1 MKKLLAA
8 VIFSVVS
15 SSVLAG
21 GSHGHHVHHRSSDRW
36 VAPLVGGII
45 LGTIISRQ
53 NEVVVDE
60 RPIYIAPPPP
70 IVHYPVGPQFYNCLV
85 RVYDQYTGTYR
96 NEVMTC
102 VR

>member
-1 MKKLLAA
+1 MKKLITA
-8 VIFSVVS
+8 VLFMLVATPAI
-15 SSVLAG
+15 AG
-21 GSHGHHVHHRSSDRW
+21 HQHHHRGGDRW

-45 LGTIISRQ
+45 LGSLIAKQ
-53 NEVVVDE
+53 NEVIVDE
-60 RPIYIAPPPP
+60 RPIYTAPPPP

-85 RVYDQYTGTYR
+85 RVYDQRTGTYR

>member
-1 MKKLLAA
+1 MKTALISI
-8 VIFSVVS
+8 IFALVS
-15 SSVLAG
+15 TSAIAG
-21 GSHGHHVHHRSSDRW
+21 GQHHHHRDHRGGDRW

-45 LGTIISRQ
+45 LGSLIAKQ
-53 NEVVVDE
+53 NEVIVDE
-60 RPIYIAPPPP
+60 RPIYTAPPPP

-85 RVYDQYTGTYR
+85 RVYDQRTGTYR

>member
-1 MKKLLAA
+1 MKKLLAISFFA
-8 VIFSVVS
+8 LFST
-15 SSVLAG
+15 AAIA
-21 GSHGHHVHHRSSDRW
+21 GSHHNHHRGGDRW

-45 LGTIISRQ
+45 LGAMISKQ

-70 IVHYPVGPQFYNCLV
+70 IVHVPVGPQFYNCLV
-85 RVYDQYTGTYR
+85 RVYDQYTGIYR

>member
-8 VIFSVVS
+8 SLFAFFSTAA
-15 SSVLAG
+15 LAG
-21 GSHGHHVHHRSSDRW
+21 GGHHHNRGGDRW

-45 LGTIISRQ
+45 LGAMISKQ
-53 NEVVVDE
+53 NEVVVDQ
-60 RPIYIAPPPP
+60 RPLYLAPPPQP
-70 IVHYPVGPQFYNCLV
+70 VQYPVGPQFYNCLV

>member
-53 NEVVVDE
+53 NEVVVNSIHL
-60 RPIYIAPPPP
+60 IYRAP
-70 IVHYPVGPQFYNCLV
+70 YLRYLQ
-85 RVYDQYTGTYR
+85 Q
-96 NEVMTC
+96 
-102 VR
+102 